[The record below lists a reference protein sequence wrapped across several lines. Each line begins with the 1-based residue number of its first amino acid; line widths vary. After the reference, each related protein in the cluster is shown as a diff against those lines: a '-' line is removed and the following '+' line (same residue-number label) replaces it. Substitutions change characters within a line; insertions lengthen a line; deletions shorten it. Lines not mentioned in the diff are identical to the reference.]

1 MHIEKG
7 NMDFGIGV
15 DIEDI
20 GRFRIFKNNKSHSF
34 LNKIFTNLELKY
46 CFLKEASAPH
56 LAARFAG
63 KEAVIKAFYNMGG
76 SNLNYKQIEI
86 LNDDKGVPL
95 VRLKKDIHYNSI
107 VKLSLS
113 HCVDK
118 VIAFAIVKREK
129 YE

>member
-1 MHIEKG
+1 MHIEKE
-7 NMDFGIGV
+7 NMDFGIGI

-20 GRFRIFKNNKSHSF
+20 GRFRIFKNNKSHPF
-34 LNKIFTNLELKY
+34 LNKIFTNPELEY
-46 CFLKEASAPH
+46 CFSKKVLAKH

-63 KEAVIKAFYNMGG
+63 KEAVIKAFYNMGD
-76 SNLNYKQIEI
+76 SKLNYKQIEI

-95 VRLKKDIHYNSI
+95 VRLKKDSLCNSL

-113 HCVDK
+113 HCIDK
-118 VIAFAIVKREK
+118 VIAFAIVKGEK